1 MIVLAITNSVVSSSL
16 RYLRQA
22 QSGVVSVQ
30 PPSTALQVRRHVWR
44 TRTSPRRRHSDDECR
59 RKKTVAAGRRQG
71 GWRPPLSRSNWRF
84 WSAPSAT
91 GLSSLRCSR

>member
-1 MIVLAITNSVVSSSL
+1 
-16 RYLRQA
+16 
-22 QSGVVSVQ
+22 
-30 PPSTALQVRRHVWR
+30 HVWR

-91 GLSSLRCSR
+91 GLSSLRCSSVQLGMRYARVAAPSSPAETAT